1 MASLKWE
8 SQRIKH
14 CRPRVPQWL
23 NCAVIQCSCLGHW
36 MTRHRFRRLHSF
48 SQHCPWYRWRLPKR
62 SRNPSGSSPYLHIQR
77 VALHRAAT
85 TKNSPKFEHPG
96 RLSSFLFLAL
106 EPWHLLLAFF
116 HCACKCVLFLQ
127 TEYGFVRCCLL
138 DQPTRHSKIANRSKL
153 KFSFQSSSLLTCGLP
168 AVARHCVMNDIKRAD
183 IHD

>member
-23 NCAVIQCSCLGHW
+23 NCAVIQCSCSGHW
-36 MTRHRFRRLHSF
+36 MTRRFRRLHSF

-77 VALHRAAT
+77 ALHRAAT

-96 RLSSFLFLAL
+96 RLSSFLFF
-106 EPWHLLLAFF
+106 WRSSRGTYFLLFSI
-116 HCACKCVLFLQ
+116 VL
-127 TEYGFVRCCLL
+127 V
-138 DQPTRHSKIANRSKL
+138 SV
-153 KFSFQSSSLLTCGLP
+153 SSSCKLSMASCDAACSTSLH
-168 AVARHCVMNDIKRAD
+168 VIQRSQIDQN
-183 IHD
+183 